1 MKAHHTYLKFCCFL
15 TGLSYPLI
23 RNSSEQSVKN
33 AKKYTGA
40 LLIIMLVW
48 FFIGYCFATRYLHMG
63 EVGGVIGGLLMSF
76 IILQIER
83 IIILSHHIS
92 WGGKVFRIIL
102 GLVMALLGA
111 MIMDQFTFQDDIDKQ
126 KKLSLDKNVKEAIQ
140 EREEDIRVQL
150 EETDSIINVSSA
162 RLLLISSELQK
173 NPVIVTKRP
182 TTSTEKDSL
191 GEIKSTITNIET
203 VVSENPLQSEFDF
216 VKKQIEEFNKKKN
229 DLNDHLITLE
239 QKTRMELEK
248 LSGFLDELI
257 LLKEIV
263 MSNWVGL
270 FVYFLF
276 LFFFL
281 SLELFILIMKMSDK
295 ESDYDKLIAHQVDVR
310 TEMLSQL
317 KISPTQQLH

>member
-1 MKAHHTYLKFCCFL
+1 
-15 TGLSYPLI
+15 
-23 RNSSEQSVKN
+23 
-33 AKKYTGA
+33 
-40 LLIIMLVW
+40 
-48 FFIGYCFATRYLHMG
+48 MG